1 MYKYLLF
8 CTVPLFSCDDPE
20 AMKNLSTGK
29 VALDTTVQVDLSNVI
44 QKDLY
49 DDKIIFRRKVSR
61 EQLKNTKFDLEVI
74 QRIESQ
80 EIEVVHPP
88 PGVDVLDFI
97 EEMRAS
103 GLYEFVEPNITR
115 QINPPPIEGVN
126 TETQSAE

>member
-1 MYKYLLF
+1 
-8 CTVPLFSCDDPE
+8 
-20 AMKNLSTGK
+20 MKSLSTGK

-49 DDKIIFRRKVSR
+49 DDKIIFRRKVTR
-61 EQLKNTKFDLEVI
+61 EEFRNTKFDLEVI
-74 QRIESQ
+74 QEIESL

-88 PGVDVLDFI
+88 PGTDVLEFI

-115 QINPPPIEGVN
+115 QINPPQLDGIDMD
-126 TETQSAE
+126 AEPSE